1 MTPLVSFLIPAK
13 NVGPLLD
20 EAAASVRALNFPDWE
35 IVIADDHSEDD
46 TYARAVRLSAGDP
59 RIKAVVNPGRGI
71 VSGLNAAY
79 SACTGGHVKFLDG
92 DDCVVPRFGE
102 RRNDWLAEE
111 ASYHDAVVVD
121 EQLAPLTILR
131 LTDRFQTQPYVSL
144 FRGGVVS
151 PPRWAWTFSRRIA
164 DGIFP
169 LPSLPS
175 LHEDYWIALIIKK
188 TAARIVHIDEPLYL
202 YRQRP
207 GQIFGGLYNFS
218 PEIVRTRA
226 EAMNRVLEAVEDRA
240 DYFGNGVP
248 DFEVALAS
256 MKSYY
261 RLMARPGAS
270 TRDILGLRLPWGQ
283 RIKLWVVMKAPRTAA
298 FLSRFKSGRASR
310 WLARLK

>member
-1 MTPLVSFLIPAK
+1 MKPLVSFLTPVK
-13 NVGPLLD
+13 NVGAFLD
-20 EAAASVRALNFPDWE
+20 EAVASVRALNFTAWE

-46 TYARAVRLSAGDP
+46 TYTRAVRLSAGDP
-59 RIKAVVNPGRGI
+59 RIQVVVNPGRGI

-79 SACTGGHVKFLDG
+79 AACSGGHIKFLDG
-92 DDCVVPRFGE
+92 DDVIGPRFAD
-102 RRNDWLAEE
+102 RLNDLLAEE

-121 EQLAPLTILR
+121 EKLGPINVLR
-131 LTDRFQTQPYVSL
+131 LTDRFQIQPYRSL

-164 DGIFP
+164 EGIFP
-169 LPSLPS
+169 LPPLPS

-188 TAARIVHIDEPLYL
+188 TAARIVHVDEPLYL

-218 PEIVRTRA
+218 PKIVRTRA
-226 EAMNRVLEAVEDRA
+226 EAMSRVLETVEERA
-240 DYFGNGVP
+240 AFFGDGVP
-248 DFEVALAS
+248 GFEEALNS

-270 TRDILGLRLPWGQ
+270 TRAILGLRLPRGQ
-283 RIKLWVVMKAPRTAA
+283 RLKLWVVLKRPRTAA
-298 FLSRFKSGRASR
+298 FLSRLKSGRASR